1 MSIHDGGAGDGPGR
15 ANVDAMLKFWDWV
28 GGRYSAVS
36 HDTGPI
42 LGRAEKQ
49 RSAQLLQVLHRA
61 TTIVLVD
68 LIDFATPRTHPPV
81 PLAETALKQRSTT
94 P

>member
-42 LGRAEKQ
+42 YWGEPRSNGQHSFFRSSIEQ
-49 RSAQLLQVLHRA
+49 RQS
-61 TTIVLVD
+61 
-68 LIDFATPRTHPPV
+68 FS
-81 PLAETALKQRSTT
+81 ST
-94 P
+94 